1 MTPRRSRILDLI
13 LKGGHLPARGGD
25 LTVSRVRSGLGLLPR
40 DGDLAVSRVRNGLGL
55 LPCSGDLAVSRFR
68 SRFYLTVGRLVGR
81 FDPGGS
87 PI

>member
-1 MTPRRSRILDLI
+1 MAPRRLRIFDLI
-13 LKGGHLPARGGD
+13 LKGGHLPARGGN
-25 LTVSRVRSGLGLLPR
+25 LTVGRVRNGLGLLPR
-40 DGDLAVSRVRNGLGL
+40 SGNLTVSRVRNGLGL

>member
-1 MTPRRSRILDLI
+1 LRIFDLI
-13 LKGGHLPARGGD
+13 LKGGHLPARSGN
-25 LTVSRVRSGLGLLPR
+25 LT
-40 DGDLAVSRVRNGLGL
+40 VSRVRNGLGL